1 MKIIINIHII
11 FLFSPIFLAF
21 LVHTGFSDNIHDY
34 ARLFML
40 SNYISSD
47 YENAVSDGKVI
58 SDFEYSEMKDFCS
71 EIISLT
77 QGTEIENLSYKLC
90 RAIENKED
98 VKLVRELANEVSNFA
113 LKNGGLKPNFIPDF
127 KLGEKIYRLNCASCH
142 GERGEGYKVQFQ
154 DSPPPSPLTSP
165 HISPVKVFTITKFG
179 IDGTRMISF
188 DMSDKERWSLSF
200 FVSAMRYILQEGVKD
215 RRELIKREK
224 ENDFDFKENNFDFDD
239 FSLLSLLSSASNYE
253 LESRFGFNLAK
264 RLRLSVFHLDEL
276 SVFFSGVRNA
286 IQLVEQG
293 KISEAKATL
302 DLAYFIFES
311 VESKIALR
319 DFAAVKKIELL
330 YRSAHANM
338 NKGKFDE
345 TKMNLYEIL
354 SIIDKI
360 KSKEIGKSFS
370 AFVIVFREGF
380 EAILIISAILGIV
393 SITRASK
400 FPVYLGTILGIVFGI
415 LLWIILGRV
424 VLINP
429 EFMEGLLTLVA
440 VLVILYVSFWLLE
453 NSRQEKI
460 RQFIERTKSY
470 ADLRNYTSLFLLS
483 FFAVSR
489 EAGELAL
496 FLRALGDARAT
507 FYGII
512 FGSSALFVV
521 AFLVYFLRIKLK
533 PRIFFVI
540 TNIMLNLVAVALLGK
555 AIAEFQEAGIIP
567 ITFIKIPSFD
577 FFGIFPTLQTII
589 PQLILFVFLF
599 GVTIYYLKVHH
610 KST

>member
-1 MKIIINIHII
+1 MKIIINIYIPS
-11 FLFSPIFLAF
+11 LFSLIFLAS
-21 LVHTGFSDNIHDY
+21 LVQKGFSDNVQDS

-47 YENAVSDGKVI
+47 YENAVRDGKVI

-71 EIISLT
+71 EIISLAR
-77 QGTEIENLSYKLC
+77 GTEIEALSYKLC
-90 RAIENKED
+90 HAIENKED
-98 VKLVRELANEVSNFA
+98 VRLVRELANKVSDFA
-113 LKNGGLKPNFIPDF
+113 LKNGGLRANFIPDF
-127 KLGEKIYRLNCASCH
+127 KLGEKIYKLNCASCH

-154 DSPPPSPLTSP
+154 DSPSPSPLTSP
-165 HISPVKVFTITKFG
+165 DISPVKVFTITKFG
-179 IDGTRMISF
+179 IDGTRMVAF

-200 FVSAMRYILQEGVKD
+200 FVSAMRYILQEDIKD
-215 RRELIKREK
+215 RNELIK
-224 ENDFDFKENNFDFDD
+224 ENGFDFDD

-253 LESRFGFNLAK
+253 LENRFGFDLAK
-264 RLRLSVFHLDEL
+264 RLRFSVFHLDEL
-276 SVFFSGVRNA
+276 SVFSSGLRIV
-286 IQLVEQG
+286 IELIEQG
-293 KISEAKATL
+293 KISEAKTTL
-302 DLAYFIFES
+302 DLAYFIFEG
-311 VESKIALR
+311 VESKIAVR
-319 DFAAVKKIELL
+319 DFTTVKKIELL
-330 YRSAHANM
+330 YRSAHA
-338 NKGKFDE
+338 KISEAKLDE
-345 TKMNLYEIL
+345 AKMDLNEIL
-354 SIIDKI
+354 SSVDKI
-360 KSKEIGKSFS
+360 KGREIGKSFS

-400 FPVYLGTILGIVFGI
+400 FPVYLGTVLGIVFGI

-429 EFMEGLLTLVA
+429 ELMEGFLTLVA

-460 RQFIERTKSY
+460 RQFIEKTKSY
-470 ADLRNYTSLFLLS
+470 ADLKNYTSLFLLS

-489 EAGELAL
+489 EAGEAAL
-496 FLRALGDARAT
+496 FLRAIGDVRAM

-512 FGSSALFVV
+512 LGVSALFVV
-521 AFLVYFLRIKLK
+521 AFLIYFLRIKLK

-540 TNIMLNLVAVALLGK
+540 TNIILNFVAVALLGK

-567 ITFIKIPSFD
+567 ITFVKVPSFD

-610 KST
+610 KSA

>member
-1 MKIIINIHII
+1 MKIIINIHIHS
-11 FLFSPIFLAF
+11 LFSLIFLAF
-21 LVHTGFSDNIHDY
+21 LVHTGFSDKVNDS

-47 YENAVSDGKVI
+47 YENAVIDGKVI

-71 EIISLT
+71 EIISLA
-77 QGTEIENLSYKLC
+77 QGTEIETLSYRLC
-90 RAIENKED
+90 SAIENKED

-113 LKNGGLKPNFIPDF
+113 LKKGGLKSNFIPNF
-127 KLGEKIYRLNCASCH
+127 KLGEKIYKLNCASCH

-179 IDGTRMISF
+179 IDGTRMMDF

-200 FVSAMRYILQEGVKD
+200 FVSAMRYIFQEEVKD
-215 RRELIKREK
+215 RKELIKK
-224 ENDFDFKENNFDFDD
+224 EDDFDFDD

-253 LESRFGFNLAK
+253 LEDRFGFDLAK
-264 RLRLSVFHLDEL
+264 RLRLSVFNLDEL
-276 SVFFSGVRNA
+276 SVFSSGVKNV

-293 KISEAKATL
+293 KISEAKNTL
-302 DLAYFIFES
+302 DLAYFIFEG
-311 VESKIALR
+311 VESKIAVR

-330 YRSAHANM
+330 YRSAHA
-338 NKGKFDE
+338 KITEGKFDE
-345 TKMNLYEIL
+345 AKMDLYEIL
-354 SIIDKI
+354 SNVDKI
-360 KSKEIGKSFS
+360 KGKEIGKSFS

-400 FPVYLGTILGIVFGI
+400 FPVYLGTVLGIVFGI

-470 ADLRNYTSLFLLS
+470 ANLRNYTSLFLLS
-483 FFAVSR
+483 FFAVAR
-489 EAGELAL
+489 EAGETAL
-496 FLRALGDARAT
+496 FLRALGDVLAM

-512 FGSSALFVV
+512 FGLSALFVV
-521 AFLVYFLRIKLK
+521 AFLIYFLRIKLK

-589 PQLILFVFLF
+589 PQLVLFVFLF
-599 GVTIYYLKVHH
+599 GVTIYYLKVYH